1 MTTEKMTVH
10 KALAELKIIDD
21 RIQKAM
27 NNVPFVEVY
36 KNGTDKICG
45 VGIKDC
51 SDSIKSN
58 YQKVDSLI
66 KRRNAMKRAVVLSNA
81 TTKVK
86 VGDTEYTV
94 AEAIEMKNHGMNGTK
109 RLLNELVSQYNY
121 VTHILDENSGKNL
134 EEKAEQYVMSVLR
147 AQGESTDKTDTKQI
161 QALRDS
167 YIENNTFEML
177 DPIGIASKIE
187 ELDKM
192 VTEFDTEID
201 AALSVS
207 NALTIIEFEY

>member
-27 NNVPFVEVY
+27 DDVPFVEVY
-36 KNGTDKICG
+36 KHGTDKICG
-45 VGIKDC
+45 IGIKDY
-51 SDSIKSN
+51 SENIKSN
-58 YQKVDSLI
+58 YQKVDDLI

-86 VGDTEYTV
+86 IGDTEYTV
-94 AEAIEMKNHGMNGTK
+94 AEAIEMKNHGMDGTK
-109 RLLNELVSQYNY
+109 RLLNELTRQYNY
-121 VTHILDENSGKNL
+121 AAYTLNENSGQNL
-134 EEKAEQYVMSVLR
+134 EDKAEQYVLSVLR
-147 AQGESTDKTDTKQI
+147 AQGETTDKVDTKQI
-161 QALRDS
+161 QTLRDS

-177 DPIGIASKIE
+177 DPINIAGKIE

-192 VTEFDTEID
+192 ITEFETEVD
-201 AALSVS
+201 SCLSVS

>member
-121 VTHILDENSGKNL
+121 VTHILNENSGKNL

-177 DPIGIASKIE
+177 DPISIASKIE